1 MWQKYSLRGFSVLLR
16 CAQPQ
21 NIFFALIHMYLCTC
35 SKHTVPFKLP
45 VNVDF
50 IQAVKVTK
58 STVPLKCKLKVSTRF
73 SILDSRSSKISRI
86 KNLVSRLKFRV
97 RFSRFENQV
106 SRIEFRGTWSIFQG
120 SWTEISRKWFNLQKL
135 NNSDEQNNWH
145 VALFV
150 QTLCWMLM
158 YAIFFML
165 CIFYNAYLHW
175 SWWQQTSLASIC
187 IYNVSCQSE
196 WLFCATSTRSES
208 VNKC

>member
-73 SILDSRSSKISRI
+73 SILDSRSSKFSRI
-86 KNLVSRLKFRV
+86 KNLVLRLKFRV

-106 SRIEFRGTWSIFQG
+106 SRIEFRGTWSIFRG
-120 SWTEISRKWFNLQKL
+120 SWTEISRKWFNLQKQ
-135 NNSDEQNNWH
+135 NNSPLWKRVIAWERSR
-145 VALFV
+145 A
-150 QTLCWMLM
+150 
-158 YAIFFML
+158 
-165 CIFYNAYLHW
+165 
-175 SWWQQTSLASIC
+175 ASGYEI
-187 IYNVSCQSE
+187 IWGDADRNKQEEFSAE
-196 WLFCATSTRSES
+196 FHS
-208 VNKC
+208 VDCL